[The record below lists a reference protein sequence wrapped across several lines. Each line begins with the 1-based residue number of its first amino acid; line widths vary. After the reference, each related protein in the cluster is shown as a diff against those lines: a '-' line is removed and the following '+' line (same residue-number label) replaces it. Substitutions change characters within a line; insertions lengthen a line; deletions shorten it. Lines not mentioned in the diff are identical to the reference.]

1 MFFLPFFS
9 VTTWTLIVLA
19 LTLLLLYGIWPFTFF
34 TKMGVDGPR
43 PFPFVGTM
51 PYYIRSLNFSFE
63 CSKKYGDV
71 WGQFEGRSPLLM
83 VTDPDMLKV
92 ILVKECY
99 STFTNRSTFAKEL
112 FGPLKDGLTLVEDD
126 RWKRIRSTISPSF
139 TSGRL
144 RQVFPIVERY
154 ADRLVKTLDTE
165 KPDQSVD
172 VKKFVSPY
180 CLDVITSASFSIDS
194 DTTVNPDGPLSVQ
207 LRNLL
212 KMKIWPFFV
221 IIALPI
227 AQYFFRLIGFS
238 IVNKASVDYFQNLLK
253 SFKHDHKEDKSRHSD
268 FLQLMIDSEI
278 NESDIKDGVEPS
290 KGLTEPE
297 ILSQALIFI
306 FGGYDITSAT
316 LSYIL
321 YNLALNPDAQQT
333 LQQKIDVHFPKHSP
347 VSYEDL
353 MNLEYLDNVISESM
367 RLLPTAPLIDRVCK
381 KTFQINGLTIPEG
394 TAVGVPLSNIH
405 RDPRFWTSPE
415 LFKPERFSKDHGED
429 IHPYAYMPFGLGP
442 RNCVGMRFA
451 VMVMKMVLVRL
462 LRDHCVET
470 CKDTVVRHTSF
481 LTDADTWLIVETR
494 SHHVSNCFNI
504 NLLLIWIKYLPYLDM
519 LHFFLSFFLSS
530 FRYLWSLIRFFS
542 PRSRSSLRL
551 VEGNCN
557 PPSTIKSAQQF
568 YLLS

>member
-353 MNLEYLDNVISESM
+353 VNLEYLDNVISESM
-367 RLLPTAPLIDRVCK
+367 RLLPTAPRIDRMCK
-381 KTFQINGLTIPEG
+381 KTIQINGLTIPEG
-394 TAVGVPLSNIH
+394 TAVGVPLTNLH

-462 LRDHCVET
+462 LQDHYVET
-470 CKDTVVRHTSF
+470 CKDTVVP
-481 LTDADTWLIVETR
+481 LE
-494 SHHVSNCFNI
+494 FNM
-504 NLLLIWIKYLPYLDM
+504 LFQPKEPIKLM
-519 LHFFLSFFLSS
+519 L
-530 FRYLWSLIRFFS
+530 
-542 PRSRSSLRL
+542 SRREL
-551 VEGNCN
+551 
-557 PPSTIKSAQQF
+557 
-568 YLLS
+568 